1 MLTRDEAIIAVRK
14 MLVACDEWANS
25 DGPTTTFR
33 GQPVK
38 QLTTAVQDALG
49 ECCGLFLTTDVAVD
63 AQEIVMAVDVVREEA
78 ARYFDAARLAPEA
91 TRPDGSDELWVS
103 VRILPR
109 LLVASPR
116 RLPTSIPE
124 LRRMKAEP
132 ETIAKQYGWWKNGR
146 PDVQRVQR
154 EIDKPGS
161 EFNLATWAHP
171 RERARAAE
179 LAAKWQQRCE
189 RVKDLLPAAAV
200 APTTSRRK
208 REPDP
213 RSLEELCRGNP
224 GMTVEQL
231 ARMKMTTTE
240 DIQRQMDEQGI
251 SLTPVG
257 VRYTDRR
264 QKYLAEVMQQQADDD
279 KANELRGLELNLHEE
294 AGNDITARILAMALD
309 GVKPK
314 RIAEALT
321 ERFNKQLT
329 YNQVTRVIG
338 KIREREHQAESPEA
352 VISQM

>member
-1 MLTRDEAIIAVRK
+1 
-14 MLVACDEWANS
+14 
-25 DGPTTTFR
+25 
-33 GQPVK
+33 
-38 QLTTAVQDALG
+38 
-49 ECCGLFLTTDVAVD
+49 
-63 AQEIVMAVDVVREEA
+63 
-78 ARYFDAARLAPEA
+78 
-91 TRPDGSDELWVS
+91 
-103 VRILPR
+103 
-109 LLVASPR
+109 
-116 RLPTSIPE
+116 
-124 LRRMKAEP
+124 
-132 ETIAKQYGWWKNGR
+132 
-146 PDVQRVQR
+146 
-154 EIDKPGS
+154 
-161 EFNLATWAHP
+161 
-171 RERARAAE
+171 
-179 LAAKWQQRCE
+179 
-189 RVKDLLPAAAV
+189 
-200 APTTSRRK
+200 
-208 REPDP
+208 
-213 RSLEELCRGNP
+213 
-224 GMTVEQL
+224 MTVEQL